1 MLNRIKLK
9 NVIWILV
16 GILMFTPAVLLLW
29 YTLAMALVI
38 LGMAAKVVGA
48 ILIGYNAY
56 HVFIQI
62 KNNEE
67 DEVVDED

>member
-1 MLNRIKLK
+1 
-9 NVIWILV
+9 
-16 GILMFTPAVLLLW
+16 MFTPAVLLLW

-62 KNNEE
+62 KNDDE
-67 DEVVDED
+67 DEVLDED